1 MHLGGVRTAL
11 FNWLFSRQG
20 GPKRIERGTVLLR
33 LEDTDPTRSEEVYA
47 DDIIESLRWLGLDWD
62 GDVIRQSDRS
72 QIYREHLARLEESGA
87 VYRCYCPAR
96 KLEKAR
102 EMARAVG
109 RHWRYP
115 RTCRELPGPPTPDA
129 PYVLRLKVPDADSP
143 AVMDRIVGRIVV
155 GGPDIDDFVLTRSD
169 GTPLY
174 NLCCVVDDALLGVT
188 HVIRGADHVD
198 NTRRQALLYD
208 ALGYKRPEFAH
219 LPLVSGL
226 SKRRGSDSVLSFRD
240 RGFLPEAVINF
251 VARLGW
257 SYEDEEVFDLDEL
270 VELFR
275 LEHVGHSAAR
285 VNEEKLLWLNEQHL
299 HRTRSDRLA
308 ELLRPL
314 LVDVPEHFEE
324 RVAPAAEL
332 YRTRCKTLIELADAM
347 GSCLAEDHDLLLDHP
362 EARELLNPSL
372 AATLGELSEL
382 VAQISPWERIRVKHT
397 MWELLETR
405 GTGFRQ
411 VAPSC
416 RLALTGKPA
425 GPRILDLMLVLGPAT
440 VSARL
445 RRAAAHGAT
454 LWSEDLEGTEG

>member
-1 MHLGGVRTAL
+1 M
-11 FNWLFSRQG
+11 
-20 GPKRIERGTVLLR
+20 LLR
-33 LEDTDPTRSEEVYA
+33 LEDTDPARSDEAYA
-47 DDIIESLRWLGLDWD
+47 SDIIESLDWLGLDWD
-62 GDVIRQSDRS
+62 GAVVRQSERAEV
-72 QIYREHLARLEESGA
+72 YREHLARLEERGLA
-87 VYRCYCPAR
+87 YRCYCPAR

-115 RTCRELPGPPTPDA
+115 RTCRELPGPPTPEA
-129 PYVLRLKVPDADSP
+129 PYVLRLKVPDADAP

-169 GTPLY
+169 GSPLY
-174 NLCCVVDDALLGVT
+174 NFCCVVDDALLGVT

-208 ALGYKRPEFAH
+208 ALGFQRPSFAH

-226 SKRRGSDSVLSFRD
+226 SKRRGSDAVLSFRD
-240 RGFLPEAVINF
+240 RGFLPEAVLNF

-257 SYEDEEVFDLDEL
+257 SYGDQEVFDIDDLL
-270 VELFR
+270 HVFR

-299 HRTRSDRLA
+299 HRARGERLA
-308 ELLRPL
+308 ALLRPML
-314 LVDVPEHFEE
+314 KTLSSEREE
-324 RVAPAAEL
+324 RLVSAAEL
-332 YRTRCKTLIELADAM
+332 YRTRCKTLIELADAVRP
-347 GSCLAEDHDLLLDHP
+347 CLISDDDVELDHP
-362 EARELLNPSL
+362 DASELLAPPL
-372 AATLGELSEL
+372 ASILADLSEL
-382 VAQISPWERIRVKHT
+382 IPEVAPFERIQVKQA
-397 MWELLETR
+397 MWELLESL

-416 RLALTGKPA
+416 RLAMTGKPA
-425 GPRILDLMLVLGPAT
+425 GPRILDLMLALGPEA

-445 RRAAAHGAT
+445 HRAAEYGAT
-454 LWSEDLEGTEG
+454 LEPSSGSDLVETNRIFGVPATSRRP